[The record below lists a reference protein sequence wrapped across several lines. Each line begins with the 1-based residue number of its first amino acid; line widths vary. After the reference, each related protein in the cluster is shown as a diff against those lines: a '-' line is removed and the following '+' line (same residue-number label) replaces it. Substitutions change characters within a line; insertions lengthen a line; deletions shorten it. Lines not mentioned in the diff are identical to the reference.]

1 MEEETPEPQITQKPV
16 ETAEVAAEI
25 ESVEE
30 KPVKSWFKI
39 VLFSILGII
48 LAAGLVFAG
57 YKLAQLK
64 QVKPGPQPTPTPVVV
79 ATPTPDPT
87 ANWKTYT
94 NTKYGYSIK
103 YPPEMES
110 KKLEPS
116 AAFGP
121 IGLTAHNFIV
131 WGPTQKPETEF
142 YDGLAVTLGMMT
154 NPEELSLREF
164 ADQRSQPVEIGERES
179 FEEIQVGNLK
189 GFKAVGVGL
198 GRFTHIFLP
207 YKTADKVVQIIA
219 TWGGEKK
226 KEYQDT
232 FNLMLST
239 FKFLE

>member
-1 MEEETPEPQITQKPV
+1 MEEETPEPQITQKPA

-94 NTKYGYSIK
+94 NTKYGYLVK
-103 YPPEMES
+103 YPEDGEVVS
-110 KKLEPS
+110 AKLSEVDMDQEEFSSPQLLIDNRT
-116 AAFGP
+116 AALNVV
-121 IGLTAHNFIV
+121 IYENR
-131 WGPTQKPETEF
+131 Q
-142 YDGLAVTLGMMT
+142 
-154 NPEELSLREF
+154 NLSLSEF
-164 ADQRSQPVEIGERES
+164 AQTIFKEDVISQKSIIIGEISGYEMVVR
-179 FEEIQVGNLK
+179 GADTDN
-189 GFKAVGVGL
+189 
-198 GRFTHIFLP
+198 RYIFLGKDKLILEIFFP
-207 YKTADKVVQIIA
+207 TADNPNDAKA
-219 TWGGEKK
+219 
-226 KEYQDT
+226 KEHFDI

-239 FKFLE
+239 FKFSE